1 MFDIMKKAKELQEKV
16 AVIQEELAT
25 TEIEGIS
32 GAGMV
37 KVTMN
42 GKGEMKGLNVDPS
55 LMKADEV
62 DILEDLI
69 IAAHQDAKAKVEDFA
84 AEKMKEATGNLPIP
98 PGMKLF

>member
-16 AVIQEELAT
+16 AVIQEELAS

-37 KVTMN
+37 KLTMN
-42 GKGEMKGLNVDPS
+42 GKGELKGLNVDPA

-69 IAAHQDAKAKVEDFA
+69 IAAHQDAKSKVEEFA
-84 AEKMKEATGNLPIP
+84 ADKMKEATGNLPIP